1 MKNNSLLLGL
11 LYFSFMASN
20 ICMADDFVRTG
31 RYSKSL
37 IKPSDTQLDPLKMN
51 VDLVFPKYVST
62 VGDAVQYLLLPT
74 GYSIP
79 SNSEWLDPAFVI
91 VGKQPLPINQRKIK
105 GSVKDVLKALA
116 GDQFIVVRDDVN
128 RLVAMDY
135 MERWEK

>member
-1 MKNNSLLLGL
+1 MKKISLLTSLLLSSFI
-11 LYFSFMASN
+11 FSN
-20 ICMADDFVRTG
+20 LCMADNFVRTG

-37 IKPSDTQLDPLKMN
+37 AKPSESQQDPLRMS

-62 VGDAVQYLLLPT
+62 VGDAIEYLLLPT

-79 SNSEWLDPAFVI
+79 KQSEWLDPAFI
-91 VGKQPLPINQRKIK
+91 TVGKQRLPINQRKIK
-105 GSVKDVLKALA
+105 GSVKGVLKALT
-116 GDQFIVVRDDVN
+116 GEQFIVVRDDVN